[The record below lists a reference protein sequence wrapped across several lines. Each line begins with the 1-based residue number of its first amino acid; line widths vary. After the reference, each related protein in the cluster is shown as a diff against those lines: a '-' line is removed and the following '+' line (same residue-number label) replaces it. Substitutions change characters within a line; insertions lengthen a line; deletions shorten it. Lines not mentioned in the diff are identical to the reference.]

1 MKNPRVITMLLAL
14 IALAMVVLAGPGT
27 KHGWWPW
34 DIGFTVIKWGTYVGF
49 VAAACALILVLM
61 LAVPRWRARP
71 WVPVT
76 ALVIALVA
84 IAPPLIVRNQ
94 ARGVP
99 PIHDITTD
107 TADPPALRV
116 GTAYGGAAVAAQQ
129 QQAYPDIKPLVVKAP
144 PAEAVQSA
152 IDAARS
158 LGWEIVSSEAAAGR
172 IDAVA
177 TTWWW
182 GFKDDIAIRVR
193 PEGTGS
199 RVDIRS
205 VSRVG
210 RSDLGANAKRI
221 REFLAKLG

>member
-1 MKNPRVITMLLAL
+1 MLLASM
-14 IALAMVVLAGPGT
+14 ALAMVAFSGPGT
-27 KHGWWPW
+27 KHGWWAW
-34 DIGFTVIKWGTYVGF
+34 ETGFTLIKWGTYVGM
-49 VAAACALILVLM
+49 VAAACALVLVLM

-71 WVPVT
+71 WVPVA

-84 IAPPLIVRNQ
+84 IAPPLIMRNQ

-99 PIHDITTD
+99 PIHDISTD
-107 TADPPALRV
+107 TVDPPALRV
-116 GTAYGGAAVAAQQ
+116 GTAYGGPSVAAQQ

-144 PAEAVQSA
+144 PAETVQGA
-152 IDAARS
+152 IDAARA

-182 GFKDDIAIRVR
+182 GFKDDIVIRVR
-193 PEGTGS
+193 PDGTGS
-199 RVDIRS
+199 RIDIRS

>member
-1 MKNPRVITMLLAL
+1 
-14 IALAMVVLAGPGT
+14 MVVLAGPGT

-71 WVPVT
+71 GCRSPRSSSRWWRSPRR
-76 ALVIALVA
+76 I
-84 IAPPLIVRNQ
+84 IVRNQ

-107 TADPPALRV
+107 TTDPPALRV

-144 PAEAVQSA
+144 PAEARA
-152 IDAARS
+152 ERDRRRALAGLGDRLERGGAR
-158 LGWEIVSSEAAAGR
+158 AHRRGR
-172 IDAVA
+172 HDLVVGLQGRHRDPRA
-177 TTWWW
+177 
-182 GFKDDIAIRVR
+182 